1 MTTGAR
7 TSPKAKAKTRSEP
20 RFDVERLRA
29 DFPIL
34 QTSVRGRPLVYV
46 DNAATSQ
53 KPRQVIEATSHYY
66 AAQNANIHRGVYW
79 LSEQATLAYE
89 DVREKAARFLGAREA
104 REIVFVRSTTEAIN
118 LVASSW
124 GRANLGPGDEV
135 LITAMEHHSNIVP
148 WQMICEEKGACLVV
162 IPMNRQGELLV
173 EEAARLIGPRTKI
186 VALAHVSNSLGTI
199 NPVREIVELASARGV
214 PVLVDGAQAAPHL
227 KIDVHELG
235 CDFYAVS
242 GHKMFGPTG
251 VGVLYGR
258 AGLLEAMPPYQGG
271 GDMIRSVTFE
281 KTTYAPIPA
290 KFEAGTPNIAGV
302 VGLGAAIDYLAALPW
317 ARITA
322 HEHDLLTYAV
332 EQLCDVP
339 GLALVGTAREKA
351 AVVSFTLEGVHPHDV
366 GTIVD
371 REGVAVR
378 TGHHCTQPVM
388 DFFGIP
394 ATTRAS
400 FAFYNTRGDVD
411 ALVAAVRKVR
421 EVFPR

>member
-1 MTTGAR
+1 VTTGAR

>member
-1 MTTGAR
+1 MSAGAR
-7 TSPKAKAKTRSEP
+7 TAKEPKRVAKGASG
-20 RFDVERLRA
+20 FDVARARA

-34 QTSVRGRPLVYV
+34 ATKVRGRPLVYL

-53 KPRQVIEATSHYY
+53 KPRQVIEATSRYY
-66 AAQNANIHRGVYW
+66 AEQNANIHRGVYW
-79 LSEQATLAYE
+79 LSEHTSAAYE
-89 DVREKAARFLGAREA
+89 EVRAKAARFLGAA
-104 REIVFVRSTTEAIN
+104 DPKEIVFVRGATEAIN

-124 GRANLGPGDEV
+124 GRANLHAGDEV

-148 WQMICEEKGACLVV
+148 WQLICDEKGARLVV
-162 IPMNRQGELLV
+162 IPMDRQGELLLD
-173 EEAARLIGPRTKI
+173 EAKRLIGPRTRI
-186 VALAHVSNSLGTI
+186 IALAHVSNSLGTI
-199 NPVREIVELASARGV
+199 NPVREIVELARGI

-227 KIDVHELG
+227 RVDVRDLG
-235 CDFYAVS
+235 CAFYAVS

-251 VGVLYGR
+251 IGVLYGK

-271 GDMIRSVTFE
+271 GDMIRSVTFA

-290 KFEAGTPNIAGV
+290 KFEAGTPNIAGTI
-302 VGLGAAIDYLAALPW
+302 GLGAAIDYLAALPW
-317 ARITA
+317 DEVAA
-322 HEHDLLTYAV
+322 HEHDLLEYAV

-339 GLALVGTAREKA
+339 GLALVGTAKHKA

-400 FAFYNTRGDVD
+400 FAFYNTRADAD
-411 ALVAAVRKVR
+411 ALAAAVRKVR
-421 EVFPR
+421 GIFPR